1 MSQIYTLKD
10 IDNSND
16 TKLGKKPFNRY
27 PPNHAELEEQLS
39 RANKDQERVL
49 EAANQLIDKYDILD
63 EENKCIRSELDQ
75 AQKENEHI
83 QDSLDQSKKDNNAL
97 NDEIKHIQYSLN
109 QTITER
115 DDLKHRESLKDQVAK
130 KYEAL
135 NEENKCIQASL
146 DQSKKDNDALIEE
159 NRRMQDSQ
167 KQIYTRIKELYNDND
182 ELYSQISSERKS
194 HAELTANYLKKL
206 KSHKFTINALENKL
220 AYTAKEVSLKD
231 SDIAVYRD
239 RIEELNQN
247 MDNRDYLISRLKAR
261 EKDLKDKLECLELE
275 HSSQEPNRTESSD
288 KVQNDH
294 DTNLLENP
302 AKHGGTIDETT
313 CSKISAEA
321 PSQKLAKQNIT
332 SAVPS
337 IAILGAG
344 KALPLAPD
352 FIASGTAASEEYI
365 PPSMFHVMYF
375 ILAILVIWCILT
387 LIEKFQ
393 RSSGAGLHFK
403 DDFVHF
409 PEKTV
414 YLSDLTPAR

>member
-1 MSQIYTLKD
+1 M
-10 IDNSND
+10 
-16 TKLGKKPFNRY
+16 
-27 PPNHAELEEQLS
+27 
-39 RANKDQERVL
+39 
-49 EAANQLIDKYDILD
+49 
-63 EENKCIRSELDQ
+63 
-75 AQKENEHI
+75 
-83 QDSLDQSKKDNNAL
+83 
-97 NDEIKHIQYSLN
+97 
-109 QTITER
+109 
-115 DDLKHRESLKDQVAK
+115 
-130 KYEAL
+130 
-135 NEENKCIQASL
+135 
-146 DQSKKDNDALIEE
+146 IEE
-159 NRRMQDSQ
+159 NRHMQDSQ

-247 MDNRDYLISRLKAR
+247 VDNRDYLISRLKAR
-261 EKDLKDKLECLELE
+261 EKDLEDKLERLELE
-275 HSSQEPNRTESSD
+275 HPSQEPSRTESSD

-294 DTNLLENP
+294 DTSPLENP
-302 AKHGGTIDETT
+302 VKHGGTIDKTT

-321 PSQKLAKQNIT
+321 PSQKSAEQNIT

-337 IAILGAG
+337 IAILGAS
-344 KALPLAPD
+344 KALPLAP
-352 FIASGTAASEEYI
+352 TAASEEYI
-365 PPSMFHVMYF
+365 TPSMLNLIY
-375 ILAILVIWCILT
+375 ILAIMLVIWCILT

-403 DDFVHF
+403 DDFVHL

-414 YLSDLTPAR
+414 YLSDLTPARGAQSQRFLHN

>member
-1 MSQIYTLKD
+1 MDEQELKE
-10 IDNSND
+10 
-16 TKLGKKPFNRY
+16 KLY
-27 PPNHAELEEQLS
+27 SALVSTAELNDLCEKL
-39 RANKDQERVL
+39 L
-49 EAANQLIDKYDILD
+49 G
-63 EENKCIRSELDQ
+63 ELDRS
-75 AQKENEHI
+75 QKENERI
-83 QDSLDQSKKDNNAL
+83 QASHDQSKKDNNAL
-97 NDEIKHIQYSLN
+97 NDEIKHIQYSLD

-115 DDLKHRESLKDQVAK
+115 DDLKHLESLKDQVA
-130 KYEAL
+130 ERCEVL
-135 NEENKCIQASL
+135 NKENKCIHASL

-159 NRRMQDSQ
+159 NKCIQASLNQSKKDNDALIKENRHMRDSQ
-167 KQIYTRIKELYNDND
+167 KQINTRNKELYNDNNK
-182 ELYSQISSERKS
+182 LRSQISSEQKS
-194 HAELTANYLKKL
+194 HTELTAKYLEEI
-206 KSHKFTINALENKL
+206 KSHKSMIKSLENKL
-220 AYTAKEVSLKD
+220 VYTAGEVSFKD
-231 SDIAVYRD
+231 SNIAFYRD
-239 RIEELNQN
+239 TIKELNQN

-261 EKDLKDKLECLELE
+261 EKDLKDKLERLELE

-294 DTNLLENP
+294 DTSPLENP
-302 AKHGGTIDETT
+302 AKHGSTIDKTT

-321 PSQKLAKQNIT
+321 PGPKSAEQNIT

-414 YLSDLTPAR
+414 YLSDLTPARGAQSQRFLHN